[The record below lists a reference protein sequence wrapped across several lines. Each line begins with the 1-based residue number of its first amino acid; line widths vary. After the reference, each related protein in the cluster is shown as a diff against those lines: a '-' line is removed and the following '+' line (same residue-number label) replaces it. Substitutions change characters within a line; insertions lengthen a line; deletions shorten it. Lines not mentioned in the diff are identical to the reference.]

1 MMPMTAPRIVIGG
14 LLALGIS
21 GAAMAQPPRGP
32 QNFALA
38 SDIVAREI
46 AFARAVR
53 EKGQWKAF
61 RAFATDDAQ
70 MFDGATPVRV
80 QTFAKSRPDP
90 ANLLQ
95 WTTHAVW
102 MSCDG
107 SVAVSYGA
115 WRAGAGSG
123 WFSTVWQ
130 RQKKGDY
137 LFVLDQGGDRATSAQ
152 AEDDLP
158 IIDAKVADCPA
169 RGPRPPLE
177 VPPMAAPPVAPLVAL
192 PEALPEALPSHLSGA
207 SRDQTLRWTTTL
219 RPDGT
224 RDYRVSVRQ
233 GDAMREV
240 LPR

>member
-1 MMPMTAPRIVIGG
+1 MMQATAPRVLIGG
-14 LLALGIS
+14 LLALGLTVGGG
-21 GAAMAQPPRGP
+21 GAAIAQPPRGP

-46 AFARAVR
+46 AFARTVR

-61 RAFATDDAQ
+61 RAFAADDAQ

-80 QTFAKSRPDP
+80 QAFAKSRPDP

-107 SVAVSYGA
+107 SVGVSYGA
-115 WRAGAGSG
+115 WRAGGATG

-137 LFVLDQGGDRATSAQ
+137 RFVLDQGGDRAARAQ
-152 AEDDLP
+152 VDDDLP

-169 RGPRPPLE
+169 RAPRQPVE
-177 VPPMAAPPVAPLVAL
+177 VPPMATAPDAPQD
-192 PEALPEALPSHLSGA
+192 HLSGA
-207 SRDQTLRWTTTL
+207 SRDQTLTWTTTL

-224 RDYRVSVRQ
+224 RDYHVAVRQ